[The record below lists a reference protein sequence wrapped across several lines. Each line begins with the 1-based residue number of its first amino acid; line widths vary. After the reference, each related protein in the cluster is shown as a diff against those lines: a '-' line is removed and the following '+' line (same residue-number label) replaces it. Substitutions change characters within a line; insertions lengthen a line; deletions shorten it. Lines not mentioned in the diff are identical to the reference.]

1 MTRHEWT
8 FQRVCALFLLVLAAS
23 PLTAP
28 FSSGHPLDLL
38 GGPTAHVQSKKS
50 PDEPIVSLP
59 SPLVAGATLAL
70 VDTAFARR
78 VSGQPRGVDALHL
91 PLRL

>member
-1 MTRHEWT
+1 MTRPAWT
-8 FQRVCALFLLVLAAS
+8 FQRICALALLVLAAS

-38 GGPTAHVQSKKS
+38 GGAAAHVQSKKS

-59 SPLVAGATLAL
+59 SPLVAGTTLAL
-70 VDTAFARR
+70 VVVEITTP